1 MCCFLLCCRFRQLQ
15 LSADSR
21 QSDLQKEINVKQ
33 FELEKMQ
40 MILDETTSN
49 LRQAKLEAEKYQS
62 KSEVW
67 LSSQYDCQLELVM
80 NLLYK
85 WHYGQPACWSLLVIY
100 PL

>member
-1 MCCFLLCCRFRQLQ
+1 MCWFLLCCRFRQLQ
-15 LSADSR
+15 LSVDSR

-67 LSSQYDCQLELVM
+67 LSSQLWLSVRTWICCINDIM
-80 NLLYK
+80 DS
-85 WHYGQPACWSLLVIY
+85 QPVKVY
-100 PL
+100 